1 DPACRRRARGRGRRG
16 RRPAGRLVSAA
27 LEPQGEHDVP
37 DGEEGAGAGPGLIDW
52 RVAERVA
59 RWVIARRPPDV
70 TYDPSELSRS
80 FAGATA
86 RAEELICQ
94 ITGWRAPTPARS
106 VVTDRE
112 GWARANV
119 ASFQRLLAP
128 ALVKFERKKEERKAT
143 RRRRTDAVSLPSW
156 LLELPEPLAGKVA
169 GASRSVSGAQLGAV
183 LGWMSTR
190 VLGQYDLLLTE
201 EMSEDQDLLYYVGP
215 NIVELEQRHGF
226 APDQFRLWLALHE
239 VTHRCQF
246 TAVPWLRGYFL
257 GLVDE
262 AIQPFQSDPRRLAEM
277 VRRTA
282 DQVRSGQSPFD
293 DAGVLGIVASEPQ
306 MAAIRKLQAL
316 MSLLEGHGDVTMD
329 RAGASEVPGARKF
342 SQTLHERR
350 QSVKGPAK
358 VLQQVLGLEA
368 KLRQYQQG
376 EAFIYAV
383 EARGGDELFSRVWQG
398 PEWLPTLAEVRDPD
412 TWIDRVGGE
421 QGGK

>member
-1 DPACRRRARGRGRRG
+1 MTAAIEPRGDDGGDDRE
-16 RRPAGRLVSAA
+16 SAS
-27 LEPQGEHDVP
+27 
-37 DGEEGAGAGPGLIDW
+37 GPGLVDW

-70 TYDPSELSRS
+70 TYDRSDLSRS
-80 FAGATA
+80 FAAATA
-86 RAEELICQ
+86 RAEELIGET
-94 ITGWRAPTPARS
+94 TGWHAPTPARS

-128 ALVKFERKKEERKAT
+128 ALVKFERKKEARKAA
-143 RRRRTDAVSLPSW
+143 RLRRTQAVSLPSW
-156 LLELPEPLAGKVA
+156 LVELPEPLAGKVA

-215 NIVELEQRHGF
+215 NVVELEQRHGF
-226 APDQFRLWLALHE
+226 APDEFRLWLALHE

-257 GLVDE
+257 SLVDK
-262 AIQPFQSDPRRLAEM
+262 AIEPFQADPARVAEM

-282 DQVRSGQSPFD
+282 EQLRSRQSPFD
-293 DAGVLGIVASEPQ
+293 DAGVLGLVASDQQLE
-306 MAAIRKLQAL
+306 AIRSLQAM

-329 RAGASEVPGARKF
+329 RAGASDVPGAARF
-342 SQTLHERR
+342 SQVLRERR

-368 KLRQYQQG
+368 KMRQYQQG
-376 EAFIYAV
+376 EEFIHAV
-383 EARGGDELFSRVWQG
+383 EAHGGRELIDRVWRG
-398 PEWLPTLAEVRDPD
+398 PEWLPTMEEIREPARWIARVEAARDD
-412 TWIDRVGGE
+412 A
-421 QGGK
+421 